1 MKCQIRYVVQKS
13 EDGVLWHD
21 EALCMSEEEAEETLK
36 ELENR
41 QPEELTIIMRA
52 GCDVYTEL
60 NEIRDKITEL
70 KGSINTFEAEGIKT
84 LAYTI
89 QGEYRAEHYFY
100 TLDLPQENVAK
111 LGSWL
116 NLRNNVLRYLLIKA
130 DTRWAKKEK
139 GEQK

>member
-1 MKCQIRYVVQKS
+1 MKYQIRYVVQKS

-21 EALCMSEEEAEETLK
+21 EAVCMSEEEAEETLK

-52 GCDVYTEL
+52 GCDVNTEL

-70 KGSINTFEAEGIKT
+70 NGFIKTFEAEGIKT

-89 QGEYRAEHYFY
+89 QGEYRAEYYFY
-100 TLDLPQENVAK
+100 TIDLPKDNVAK

-116 NLRNNVLRYLLIKA
+116 NPRNNVLRYLLIKA
-130 DTRWAKKEK
+130 DERRKK
-139 GEQK
+139 

>member
-1 MKCQIRYVVQKS
+1 MKYQIRYLVQKS

-21 EALCMSEEEAEETLK
+21 EAVCMSEEEAEETLK

-52 GCDVYTEL
+52 GCDVNTEL

-70 KGSINTFEAEGIKT
+70 KGSIKTFEAEGIKT

-89 QGEYRAEHYFY
+89 CGEYRAEHYFY
-100 TLDLPQENVAK
+100 TLDLPQDSVAK
-111 LGSWL
+111 LGGWF
-116 NLRNNVLRYLLIKA
+116 NTRKNILRYLLIKT
-130 DTRWAKKEK
+130 DERRMKKVLTT
-139 GEQK
+139 